1 MELGPLVLPSCVPS
15 EWLESLAEEDD
26 FIEAEEEWSK
36 LSVVDCTRRSW
47 CGVAGAVLIS
57 NY

>member
-1 MELGPLVLPSCVPS
+1 MELGPLTLPSCVPS
-15 EWLESLAEEDD
+15 LWLDSLAEEED

-36 LSVVDCTRRSW
+36 LSVVDCTRRSCW
-47 CGVAGAVLIS
+47 VGGAVLIC

>member
-1 MELGPLVLPSCVPS
+1 MELGPLTLPSCVPS
-15 EWLESLAEEDD
+15 LWLDSLAEEDD
-26 FIEAEEEWSK
+26 FIEAEEECSK

-47 CGVAGAVLIS
+47 CGVVGAVLIS

>member
-1 MELGPLVLPSCVPS
+1 VPS
-15 EWLESLAEEDD
+15 LWLDSLAEEED

-36 LSVVDCTRRSW
+36 LSVVDCTRRSCW
-47 CGVAGAVLIS
+47 VRGAVLIC